1 MSTNLPD
8 PKNRP
13 TLSVDEVAD
22 LLGLDRKT
30 VYASVSSGE
39 IPSLRVGRRIL
50 VPTRWLADLIAPDA
64 GDAALTGSRSPR
76 SQHPAQGQLPL

>member
-1 MSTNLPD
+1 MTTNPPD
-8 PKNRP
+8 PNNRP

-22 LLGLDRKT
+22 ILGLDRKT

-64 GDAALTGSRSPR
+64 RDAGLTGSRSPR

>member
-50 VPTRWLADLIAPDA
+50 VPTRWLADLDESA
-64 GDAALTGSRSPR
+64 GNRAHDLAL
-76 SQHPAQGQLPL
+76 